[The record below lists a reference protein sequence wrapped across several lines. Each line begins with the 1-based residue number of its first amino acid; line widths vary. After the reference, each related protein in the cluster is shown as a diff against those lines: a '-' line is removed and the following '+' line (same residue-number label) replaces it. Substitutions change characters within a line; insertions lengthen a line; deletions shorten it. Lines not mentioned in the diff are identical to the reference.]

1 MAWRFGRVLRDERGI
16 AALEYALIAGL
27 IFAAV
32 LGANH
37 LYGPQLKQAMT
48 NLGTSLTIRDLGT

>member
-1 MAWRFGRVLRDERGI
+1 MARHVSRVLRDERGI

-32 LGANH
+32 ISAGH
-37 LYGPQLKQAMT
+37 LYGPQLAQAMS
-48 NLGTSLTIRDLGT
+48 NLGKSLTLRDLGT